1 MTLSR
6 SAAPCTRARLSTARL
21 REIKDNGYSSQPW
34 GFWKHVAKHLTLS
47 QLLIICRVREETTFK
62 PRPKDAPAP
71 EEWETQETALAR
83 ELGLTERTV
92 RDVLEELG
100 DGDDGPGVIQ
110 YRRCGR
116 GVAVKVN
123 L

>member
-6 SAAPCTRARLSTARL
+6 SAAPCTRARLSVVRV
-21 REIKDNGYSSQPW
+21 REVKDKGYIQIPW
-34 GFWKHVAKHLTLS
+34 GFFKIAAKHLTHS
-47 QLLIICRVREETTFK
+47 QLLILGRVLEETTFK
-62 PRPKDAPAP
+62 PRPKGAAAPA
-71 EEWETQETALAR
+71 EWETQETAIAR
-83 ELGLTERTV
+83 ELGVTERTV